1 MKSIDYKKI
10 GASFELVPLS
20 KPEFDPVKVMEKV
33 TMKHK
38 IMKHLGRP
46 FEWMC
51 VGTLYMVAG
60 GLFIGSIGFITLGI
74 KIAWFGATF

>member
-1 MKSIDYKKI
+1 MKD
-10 GASFELVPLS
+10 
-20 KPEFDPVKVMEKV
+20 
-33 TMKHK
+33 K

-46 FEWMC
+46 FEWLC

-60 GLFIGSIGFITLGI
+60 GLFIGSIGIITLGI